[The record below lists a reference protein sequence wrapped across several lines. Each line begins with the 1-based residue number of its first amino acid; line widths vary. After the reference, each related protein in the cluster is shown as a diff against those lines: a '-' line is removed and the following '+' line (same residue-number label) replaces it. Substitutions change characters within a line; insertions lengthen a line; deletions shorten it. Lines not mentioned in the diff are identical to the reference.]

1 MTTNSHASYFP
12 RRANC
17 RVNNLAF
24 ASEVDI
30 SGLCR
35 AEIGVL
41 SAAAANN
48 IMNAVALD
56 AIITRGGAIAA
67 TFNPDTMMGLYGR
80 NLTLIL
86 SGAGTPT
93 VTVRGRDY
101 LGQPVSENLVGT
113 GAVSVVGKKAFK
125 NVDSI
130 TTSAA
135 VAGITLNL
143 GTGNVLG
150 LPYAFIKVDT
160 EIVDGA
166 IAAAGTFVPATTA
179 AQTITSVDPRGT
191 YTPAAGVIPNGAR
204 EIIVGG
210 YTLNGQLHGVPHFT
224 S

>member
-113 GAVSVVGKKAFK
+113 GAVS
-125 NVDSI
+125 
-130 TTSAA
+130 
-135 VAGITLNL
+135 
-143 GTGNVLG
+143 
-150 LPYAFIKVDT
+150 
-160 EIVDGA
+160 
-166 IAAAGTFVPATTA
+166 
-179 AQTITSVDPRGT
+179 
-191 YTPAAGVIPNGAR
+191 
-204 EIIVGG
+204 
-210 YTLNGQLHGVPHFT
+210 
-224 S
+224 

>member
-12 RRANC
+12 RRANS
-17 RVNNLAF
+17 RVNNMAF

-41 SAAAANN
+41 PAASGNA
-48 IMNAVALD
+48 IMNAVDISA
-56 AIITRGGAIAA
+56 AIVKGGAIVS

-80 NLTLIL
+80 NVTVTL

-101 LGQPVSENLVGT
+101 LGQPVAENIVAT
-113 GAVSVVGKKAFK
+113 GAVAAVGKKAFK
-125 NVDSI
+125 SVDNIS
-130 TTSAA
+130 TALVAA
-135 VAGITLNL
+135 TTLNL
-143 GTGNVLG
+143 GFGNVLG
-150 LPYAFIKVDT
+150 LPYAFVKVDT
-160 EIVDGA
+160 ELVDGQ
-166 IAAAGTFVPATTA
+166 IAAAGTFVSATTA
-179 AQTITSVDPRGT
+179 AQTLTSVDPRGS
-191 YTPAAGVIPNGAR
+191 YTPAAGAIPNGAR

-210 YTLNGQLHGVPHFT
+210 YVLNGQLHGVPHFY